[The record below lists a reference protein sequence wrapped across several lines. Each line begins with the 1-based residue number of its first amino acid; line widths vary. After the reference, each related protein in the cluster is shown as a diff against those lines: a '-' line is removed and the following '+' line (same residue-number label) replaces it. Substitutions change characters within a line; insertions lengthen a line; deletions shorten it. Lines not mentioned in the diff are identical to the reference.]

1 MKPPTGDARAILERF
16 KALESL
22 GSDDKARLLGVIQ
35 ARGARGDLPRVDVPP
50 PSAGAPH
57 PSWPA
62 RMWSAPLGKLA
73 VALALTALPAFVAFR
88 VHRGSGTSGPAEASI
103 PRPTETSLPPLPSP
117 APEAPVPTEL
127 VPSLAAT
134 APPAI
139 NPRTRARPTRSSDMA
154 EPSPVASEPTIDE
167 EVRLLNAAQAS
178 LRAGD
183 PGQALRLL
191 DEHAS
196 RFPASKLADARAV
209 ARMTALCKQGQ
220 ATSARE
226 EADRFLAR
234 YPNSPFA
241 ERVRKVC
248 LPQARP

>member
-1 MKPPTGDARAILERF
+1 MKPPSDDARSILERY

-22 GSDDKARLLGVIQ
+22 GSDDKARLLGAIQ
-35 ARGARGDLPRVDVPP
+35 ERGARGDLPRVDVPP
-50 PSAGAPH
+50 PSAPAPY

-62 RMWSAPLGKLA
+62 RVWASPLGKLSVVLA
-73 VALALTALPAFVAFR
+73 VTALPVLVALR
-88 VHRGSGTSGPAEASI
+88 IQRGSGTSGAAEVPIAPPVDTSQ
-103 PRPTETSLPPLPSP
+103 PSLPP
-117 APEAPVPTEL
+117 AAIEAPVSADPGP
-127 VPSLAAT
+127 PSLPAIT
-134 APPAI
+134 PPAG
-139 NPRTRARPTRSSDMA
+139 PRTRARPARSTDTPEA
-154 EPSPVASEPTIDE
+154 PVASEPTIDE

-183 PGQALRLL
+183 PGEALRRL

-196 RFPASKLADARAV
+196 RFPASQLADARAV

-220 ATSARE
+220 ATSARQ

-241 ERVRKVC
+241 ERVRKIC
-248 LPQARP
+248 LPQPRP